1 MEWEEVCNESDLGF
15 KFPTPPQ
22 CDLSESVS
30 LSDVYII
37 SDSVSSPGKWEQH
50 LPHGVCCDRT
60 SYVCRTAHVGCG
72 TLWEIWVHS
81 PDFQCV
87 LFFYRFFGKL
97 LSYTKL

>member
-30 LSDVYII
+30 LSAIYII

-50 LPHGVCCDRT
+50 LPHGVC
-60 SYVCRTAHVGCG
+60 VIEQVMHAKLLIWGVEHCG
-72 TLWEIWVHS
+72 QSVHS
-81 PDFQCV
+81 PDFQRI
-87 LFFYRFFGKL
+87 LFFYRFWKITFH
-97 LSYTKL
+97 T